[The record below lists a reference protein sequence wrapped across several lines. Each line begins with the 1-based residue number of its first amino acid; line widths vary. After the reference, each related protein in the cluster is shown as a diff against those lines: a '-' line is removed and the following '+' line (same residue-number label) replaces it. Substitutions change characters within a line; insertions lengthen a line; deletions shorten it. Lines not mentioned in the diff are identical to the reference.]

1 MRLRP
6 FGCADFG
13 RLNSERLD
21 RSLTPVEERL
31 VEMHRA
37 SCAACSQVE
46 EDAHEALQMLRLAA
60 LEPEPDT
67 GFDTR
72 VLRKV
77 KVQLVRTKFNYWSPA
92 LFGAAIAGIAI
103 LAALQMIADVSRLPA
118 IRVPGGQGPEMSRR
132 DPSFPRLEA
141 QPPAESPLQ

>member
-1 MRLRP
+1 MRP

-13 RLNSERLD
+13 RLTSESLD
-21 RSLTPVEERL
+21 RSLTPDEERL
-31 VEMHRA
+31 VEQHRV
-37 SCAACSQVE
+37 SCSACSRVE
-46 EDAHEALQMLRLAA
+46 EEGLEAFEMLRLAA

-77 KVQLVRTKFNYWSPA
+77 KVQAVRTKFNYWSPA

-132 DPSFPRLEA
+132 DPSFPKLDA